1 MPGGGLTHAEAVF
14 DARRGRVRSA
24 WAIADGQLTLEV
36 EVPPGAEAEVVLPDG
51 QRTVVGPGTQGF
63 GPREGDH

>member
-1 MPGGGLTHAEAVF
+1 MPGGGLTHAEAIH

-24 WAIADGQLTLEV
+24 WTIDRGTFTLDV

-51 QRTVVGPGTQGF
+51 TRQSAGPGTSAYACAAV
-63 GPREGDH
+63 